1 MISRQK
7 LSKFSPLKS
16 ELSQK
21 LGSIQTVKYIT
32 LLSKIEF
39 VVRRVQRTQRKL
51 IGREMF
57 VLDNICF
64 NTIFGNLNQQ

>member
-57 VLDNICF
+57 ARI
-64 NTIFGNLNQQ
+64 G